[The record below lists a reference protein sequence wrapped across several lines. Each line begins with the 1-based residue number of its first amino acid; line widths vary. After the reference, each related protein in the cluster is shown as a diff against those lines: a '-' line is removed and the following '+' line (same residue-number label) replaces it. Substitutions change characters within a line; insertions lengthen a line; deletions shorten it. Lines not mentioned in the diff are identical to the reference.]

1 MCECMRREVGVGL
14 ATRELRKRS
23 SWLKLLTQYVLFSH
37 NLGIYSLYYYA
48 WSSLFPSLGDGGEEL
63 RFLKS
68 VFSKLLKNHSFY

>member
-1 MCECMRREVGVGL
+1 MGP
-14 ATRELRKRS
+14 AIRELRKRS

-37 NLGIYSLYYYA
+37 NLGIYSLYFYA
-48 WSSLFPSLGDGGEEL
+48 WSSLFPSFGDGGEEL